1 LAELCLTI
9 LCAILLAPA
18 RRPPPA
24 SAPAHCRSDD
34 RQPPADGGLRR
45 PRAALHLTYHRRQ
58 TIAFAALP
66 ALIGVAVIAT
76 NCSVFSTSPAG
87 AADSTLWWADPGRPC
102 RIVIGP
108 NRGLLVYTP
117 IMLFAV
123 WGAVRVWRVD
133 APVWLRWL
141 SIGVALHVLVYAKFQ
156 EWWAGYTYGPRY
168 FTDVLPALTI
178 FLVYGLVP
186 LCRAPAM
193 RAAVAALA
201 VYGAAVQAIG
211 VYAAD
216 DSWERTPVPLEA
228 QPERVWDGHDL
239 QIVRALHNGWHG
251 GQFAALMFDAFL
263 DPVPAQI
270 KPLTEAVWRAP
281 STRAAYPPRCGAAR
295 PQPGLRR
302 SPIAARWRGP
312 PSTAK
317 GDQRGISPFCWCD
330 GWRTIGRSRAWATLP
345 MP

>member
-1 LAELCLTI
+1 
-9 LCAILLAPA
+9 
-18 RRPPPA
+18 
-24 SAPAHCRSDD
+24 
-34 RQPPADGGLRR
+34 
-45 PRAALHLTYHRRQ
+45 
-58 TIAFAALP
+58 
-66 ALIGVAVIAT
+66 
-76 NCSVFSTSPAG
+76 
-87 AADSTLWWADPGRPC
+87 
-102 RIVIGP
+102 
-108 NRGLLVYTP
+108 
-117 IMLFAV
+117 MLFAV